1 MRLVVDS
8 NVVFAALIAQNYS
21 LDLLFNDEFQFIAP
35 EFIRIEIEEHKDEIQ
50 KKAGLTGDESQTL
63 LDAIFR
69 YVKLVPK
76 EDYES
81 FKEKAKAI
89 SPDKDDWPFFALA
102 IRENCP
108 ILSNDKMLKQQSAVT
123 VYSAHELKD
132 RKQP

>member
-50 KKAGLTGDESQTL
+50 KKAGLTGDELQTL
-63 LDAIFR
+63 LDAVFR
-69 YVKLVPK
+69 YVKLIPK
-76 EDYES
+76 EGYER
-81 FKEKAKAI
+81 FKTKAKAI

-102 IRENCP
+102 IRESCP
-108 ILSNDKMLKQQSAVT
+108 ILSNDKMLKQQSAVV
-123 VYSAHELKD
+123 VYSVHELTD
-132 RKQP
+132 QKQP